1 MPPKPE
7 LSSAQ
12 RRMVVSQLL
21 ARSKGEE
28 ENNKLKR
35 GALTEVANLFA
46 VNPRTIARIWKRA
59 RLSFEDPDI
68 GAFRASPR
76 KDRGGRMQQ
85 HDRDA
90 IREAILL
97 VPTHQRRTLRTL
109 ASAIGIPL
117 STLHSLKQ
125 DKTDSVILSH
135 SNALKPHL
143 QDHHKFAR
151 VLYAVANLD
160 LDTEEY
166 SSYFNSIHIDEKWFF
181 LTEEQLHMYLVP
193 GETPP
198 SRRVGHKSH
207 ILKVMFLVAV
217 ARPRFVGDECTF
229 DGKIGAWPFVEQVVA
244 QRTSV
249 NRPAGTVETKPVS
262 VTLTKYREFLVEKV
276 LPAIKEKWPCRNR
289 NIVIQQD
296 GASSHITQDDP
307 EFVAAAT
314 QGHWNVT
321 ILTQPAQSPDTNLL
335 DLTFFRAMQSSQWNH
350 GFANEINGLIAQVMR
365 AYDNFPPRKIDFGF
379 LTLASCLDEIIC
391 SNGDNSY
398 SIPHMGKERHLR
410 AGTLPVQVE
419 ASPNAIAVATL
430 VMVDEHLDVDDD
442 SDNN

>member
-97 VPTHQRRTLRTL
+97 VPMHQRRTLRTL

-125 DKTDSVILSH
+125 DKVVDASFVEAGQNGLGDPFP
-135 SNALKPHL
+135 LKRL
-143 QDHHKFAR
+143 
-151 VLYAVANLD
+151 
-160 LDTEEY
+160 
-166 SSYFNSIHIDEKWFF
+166 
-181 LTEEQLHMYLVP
+181 
-193 GETPP
+193 ETA
-198 SRRVGHKSH
+198 S
-207 ILKVMFLVAV
+207 
-217 ARPRFVGDECTF
+217 ARP
-229 DGKIGAWPFVEQVVA
+229 PQV
-244 QRTSV
+244 
-249 NRPAGTVETKPVS
+249 
-262 VTLTKYREFLVEKV
+262 RE
-276 LPAIKEKWPCRNR
+276 
-289 NIVIQQD
+289 
-296 GASSHITQDDP
+296 
-307 EFVAAAT
+307 
-314 QGHWNVT
+314 
-321 ILTQPAQSPDTNLL
+321 
-335 DLTFFRAMQSSQWNH
+335 
-350 GFANEINGLIAQVMR
+350 
-365 AYDNFPPRKIDFGF
+365 
-379 LTLASCLDEIIC
+379 
-391 SNGDNSY
+391 
-398 SIPHMGKERHLR
+398 
-410 AGTLPVQVE
+410 GTLR
-419 ASPNAIAVATL
+419 S
-430 VMVDEHLDVDDD
+430 
-442 SDNN
+442 S